1 MCVCFSNAATMCSQN
16 LFYFA
21 AVLWGTMMVGSMCIY
36 GAIPLFFEV
45 VCEST
50 YPIAEGITNGL
61 LTWLNNV
68 VGLVFL
74 FVAMIPQLGELG
86 NSWGILRGYCEKLP
100 GPI

>member
-1 MCVCFSNAATMCSQN
+1 MNTALSDGLTTIKKIIILDSFT
-16 LFYFA
+16 FA
-21 AVLWGTMMVGSMCIY
+21 ALLWVSMVLGSMCIY

-50 YPIAEGITNGL
+50 YPIAEGVTNGL

-74 FVAMIPQLGELG
+74 FVVMIPIGRY
-86 NSWGILRGYCEKLP
+86 IL
-100 GPI
+100 